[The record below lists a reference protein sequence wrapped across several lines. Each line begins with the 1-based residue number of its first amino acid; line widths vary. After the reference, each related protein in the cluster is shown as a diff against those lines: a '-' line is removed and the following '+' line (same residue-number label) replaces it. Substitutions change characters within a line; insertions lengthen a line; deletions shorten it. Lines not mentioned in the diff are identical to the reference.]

1 MYRFFL
7 RDFRTVVLQNL
18 VTNSSYEVL
27 IVYDRFLQR
36 VLLEMSDG
44 GRHLSTQVRS
54 FSPASDETQI
64 LPVPPTP
71 RVICYLGDVSQRGIR
86 FLSQSPS

>member
-7 RDFRTVVLQNL
+7 RDSRAVVLQNL

-44 GRHLSTQVRS
+44 GRFV
-54 FSPASDETQI
+54 
-64 LPVPPTP
+64 
-71 RVICYLGDVSQRGIR
+71 VIFYI
-86 FLSQSPS
+86 FI